1 MATRLVVDD
10 IKDELI
16 RPIVTDAI
24 LQECDDYLNDLA
36 MSKGYMLTYLSKA
49 EYTIDDIPTPLAYKV
64 KRLAV
69 AWVCREVCS
78 RKAGSASGK
87 AFRGQDTTDIYAGKL
102 NYFQR
107 QVDALESQITPEVM
121 LGIITSSTV
130 GQVTLERG

>member
-1 MATRLVVDD
+1 MARLTADD

-24 LQECDDYLNDLA
+24 LAECDDYLNDVA

-49 EYTIDDIPTPLAYKV
+49 EYTIDDIPTPLPYKV

-69 AWVCREVCS
+69 AWVCREICS
-78 RKAGSASGK
+78 RKAGSATGK
-87 AFRGQDTTDIYAGKL
+87 AFRGQETGDTYAGKL
-102 NYFQR
+102 VYFQR

-121 LGIITSSTV
+121 LGIVTSPTV
-130 GQVTLERG
+130 GQITLERG